1 MFNLVSPRTSS
12 HNLQLTFHKE
22 GFFLPNILL
31 SQIAGMM
38 DLIGNFIIAA
48 DAWTGNIQNEMDAR
62 YVEQSSL
69 TNLFTE
75 NKFWGWAGL
84 LSIFVALAAIF
95 YFQFKVWE
103 QEDQEQEELT
113 PKQKRMAEFLDKAS
127 NQSKNHN

>member
-1 MFNLVSPRTSS
+1 ML
-12 HNLQLTFHKE
+12 
-22 GFFLPNILL
+22 
-31 SQIAGMM
+31 
-38 DLIGNFIIAA
+38 DLIRNIYFAA

-95 YFQFKVWE
+95 YFQFQTWE
-103 QEDQEQEELT
+103 QEDQEKNKGLT
-113 PKQKRMAEFLDKAS
+113 TKQKEFVEFLEKAS
-127 NQSKNHN
+127 NQSKNDE

>member
-1 MFNLVSPRTSS
+1 M
-12 HNLQLTFHKE
+12 
-22 GFFLPNILL
+22 PNILL
-31 SQIAGMM
+31 SQIAGMI

-75 NKFWGWAGL
+75 HKFWGWAGL

-95 YFQFKVWE
+95 YFQFQEWE
-103 QEDQEQEELT
+103 QEDQEELT
-113 PKQKRMAEFLDKAS
+113 PKQKEFVEFLEKSS
-127 NQSKNHN
+127 NQSKNEE